1 MFCLRRPFNSFVSFD
16 FVMAQNR
23 LSNVTV
29 EQVKAAMREILQAF
43 EKPENKAKLQEIEQ
57 DAGNDLVK
65 LVQVRLPF
73 AAEIQQEVIK
83 SHGFSDDGDQGSLT
97 FTHAIKL
104 FEKDDEEIA
113 EMAADLKTRF
123 IPLLPRP
130 PLFVPRDVT

>member
-1 MFCLRRPFNSFVSFD
+1 
-16 FVMAQNR
+16 MAGNR
-23 LSNVTV
+23 LSNVTAD
-29 EQVKAAMREILQAF
+29 QVKAAMRDVLLAF
-43 EKPENKAKLQEIEQ
+43 ERPAHQTRLLEIEQ
-57 DAGNDLVK
+57 EAGSDLVK
-65 LVQVRLPF
+65 LLQDRLPF

-83 SHGFSDDGDQGSLT
+83 SHGFSDDGAGSLT

-113 EMAADLKTRF
+113 KMAEDLKSRF